1 MPRVPRPKGSEAT
14 RAALMEAG
22 ARLFAERGFDGATV
36 EGIVEAARVNK
47 AMVSYHFGGK
57 EPLYAAIL
65 EESFA
70 LLRERTTALR
80 GAPGQA
86 STRLREWIRLF
97 AEVVAARPLLPMMIV
112 RELIDGGER
121 LERHGIAYLHQLLAT
136 VHEIVAQGVASGEFR
151 EVDPFLTHLPIV
163 GALNFFAATTRFRA
177 RVVASGQVPLSSEPT
192 VRQFTAHLEELLI
205 RGIENRAEPRV
216 SAARGR
222 RRKRP

>member
-1 MPRVPRPKGSEAT
+1 MPRAARPKGSEAT
-14 RAALMEAG
+14 RQALMEAG
-22 ARLFAERGFDGATV
+22 AKLFAERGFEGATV
-36 EGIVEAARVNK
+36 EEIVEAARVNK

-70 LLRERTTALR
+70 LLRERTAALR
-80 GAPGQA
+80 GASGPA
-86 STRLREWIRLF
+86 SERLREWIRLF
-97 AEVVAARPLLPMMIV
+97 AEVVAARPLLPVMIV

-151 EVDPFLTHLPIV
+151 AVDPFLTHLTIV
-163 GALNFFAATTRFRA
+163 GALNFFAATMRFRA

-205 RGIENRAEPRV
+205 RGIENRAERR
-216 SAARGR
+216 ATGARRAPGR
-222 RRKRP
+222 RP